1 MSAFSHQ
8 FAPLY
13 LNNYNRIKPL
23 IHRLPPLSELTMAS
37 TLNTIVRCRVCYG
50 QKTTFIRNQGNNTM
64 QESHCPRCNG
74 SGEMSNRE

>member
-50 QKTTFIRNQGNNTM
+50 QGKTFIRNTL